1 MPPAVFYVARQ
12 RFFDNSG
19 VVVTLGLGVSA
30 GLGSRG
36 KPVRSR
42 RGPRHCNRGQN
53 REATARR
60 FRSAAVGRRKT
71 IAGDGSAVWEGP
83 GVA

>member
-30 GLGSRG
+30 GLGVPREVG
-36 KPVRSR
+36 EKP
-42 RGPRHCNRGQN
+42 
-53 REATARR
+53 AR
-60 FRSAAVGRRKT
+60 
-71 IAGDGSAVWEGP
+71 P
-83 GVA
+83 PPL